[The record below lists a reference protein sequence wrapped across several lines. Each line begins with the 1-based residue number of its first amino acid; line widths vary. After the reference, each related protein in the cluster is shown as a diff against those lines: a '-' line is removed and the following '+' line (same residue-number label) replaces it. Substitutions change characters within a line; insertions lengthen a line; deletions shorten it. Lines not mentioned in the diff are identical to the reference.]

1 MNNEPNLV
9 RLNAFISQSGIT
21 SRRKADELIT
31 AGKIK
36 VNGKITTELGTKINP
51 KKDTVE
57 FENKQITPPESFTY
71 LAIYKPKGIISTL
84 HDEENRPCI
93 KDIIPPNLENKN
105 LKPTGRLDK
114 DSEGLILLT
123 DDNQFINQ
131 LTHPKFEKE
140 KEYLVK
146 INKPITLNQRDQ
158 LEEGIIIEDDDGA
171 FKTRPC
177 HIHLSP
183 NHLHITLKE
192 GRKRQI
198 RKMFQQL
205 GITVIYLQ
213 RMRIGKLILGEPPIE
228 NLTPGQGI
236 LINKNA
242 I

>member
-1 MNNEPNLV
+1 MNNQDHFV

-21 SRRKADELIT
+21 SRRKADDLIS

-36 VNGKITTELGTKINP
+36 VNGKTITELGTKIDP
-51 KKDTVE
+51 IKDKIE
-57 FENKQITPPESFTY
+57 FENKQITPPKHLTY

-84 HDEENRPCI
+84 HDEENRPCM
-93 KDIIPPNLENKN
+93 KDLIPPNLESKN
-105 LKPTGRLDK
+105 LRPVGRLDK
-114 DSEGLILLT
+114 DSEGLMLLT
-123 DDNQFINQ
+123 DDNQFINE

-140 KEYLVK
+140 KAYLVK
-146 INKPITLNQRDQ
+146 INKPLKLSQRNQ
-158 LEEGIIIEDDDGA
+158 LEEGIIIETEEGA

-177 HIHLSP
+177 RIHLSP
-183 NHLHITLKE
+183 SHLHITLKE

-205 GITVIYLQ
+205 DITVIYLQ
-213 RMRIGKLILGEPPIE
+213 RMRIGKLVLGKPPIE